1 MWEEEGGGRGGEGGC
16 EVTMRCGRKKVG
28 VGVGRGCEVTTRC
41 GRKKVCVGMEE
52 DKEWKGWYV
61 VGCSHVNNSP
71 VKT

>member
-1 MWEEEGGGRGGEGGC
+1 
-16 EVTMRCGRKKVG
+16 MRCGRKKVG

-41 GRKKVCVGMEE
+41 GRKKVCVGTEE